1 MLANCMNGKNT
12 VFFPSMQFALSYKTS
27 FCYTKP
33 YVMWMSQLMAT
44 RVIYPGTF
52 DPITNGHVDL
62 VVRASRMFDTV
73 VVAIAAGHHKSPVF
87 TLEERVALTHQA
99 LGHLNNIEVIGFSG
113 LLVNLFREQKA
124 TAVLRGLRAVSD
136 FEYEF
141 QLANMNRQLDSQ
153 FESIFLTPSEHL
165 SFISST
171 LVREIA
177 RLKGDVT
184 KFVPAAV
191 AKAFAEKHAAG
202 GW

>member
-1 MLANCMNGKNT
+1 
-12 VFFPSMQFALSYKTS
+12 
-27 FCYTKP
+27 
-33 YVMWMSQLMAT
+33 MAT
-44 RVIYPGTF
+44 KVLYPGTF

-62 VVRASRMFDTV
+62 VVRASKMFDEV
-73 VVAIAAGHHKSPVF
+73 VVAIAAGHHKNPVF
-87 TLEERVALTHQA
+87 SLEQRVALAQQS
-99 LGHLNNIEVIGFSG
+99 LSDLKNIKVIGFSG
-113 LLVNLFREQKA
+113 LLVNLFQEQQA

-153 FESIFLTPSEHL
+153 FESVFLTPSEHL
-165 SFISST
+165 SFVSST

-184 KFVPAAV
+184 KFMPKVV
-191 AKAFAEKHAAG
+191 SEAFAQKHAQG

>member
-1 MLANCMNGKNT
+1 
-12 VFFPSMQFALSYKTS
+12 
-27 FCYTKP
+27 
-33 YVMWMSQLMAT
+33 MAT

-62 VVRASRMFDTV
+62 VVRASKMFDTV
-73 VVAIAAGHHKSPVF
+73 VVAIAAGHHKNPVF
-87 TLEERVALTHQA
+87 SLEERVALTNQA

-141 QLANMNRQLDSQ
+141 QLANMNRQLDNQ
-153 FESIFLTPSEHL
+153 FESVFLTPSEHL

-191 AKAFAEKHAAG
+191 TKAFAEKHAAG